1 MNKKNTL
8 AIAAV
13 LAVGLLL
20 GVAILRHDKPH
31 AHDDEHGHAGEK
43 THAAEPAAAASKGPH
58 GGRLF
63 SEEGLV
69 LELTIFETGVEP
81 EFRIYLYRDG
91 KPLAP
96 TQAEATVTLQ
106 RLGRAPETFRFQAEG
121 AYLKGAGVVE
131 EPHSFA
137 ATITAK
143 LGGKAH
149 EFRFEQ
155 VEDRVTV
162 TDEQLRHN
170 GIALATAGPA
180 RIAATLQLLGEVKLN
195 QDRAVVVTPRL
206 AGLVEA
212 VRVNAGDRVQ
222 RGQVLAVISS
232 PALADQR
239 SELLAA
245 AKRLALART
254 THEREKKLWEDKIS
268 AEQDYLA
275 ARQAMHEAEIAVEA
289 ARQKLAALGAS
300 AGDSQGLTRHE
311 IRAPIA
317 GVIVDKKISVG
328 EALKEDAP
336 IFQLADLSSV
346 WVELTVPAK
355 DLNQLQEG
363 MAAQVKATAFEAQG
377 EARLSYVGA
386 LVGEQSRSATARLV
400 LANPKGLWRPGLP
413 VTVDLSANAADV
425 AVAVEAEAVQ
435 TLRGATV
442 VFGRYGQQFEARP
455 LTLGRSDGRNV
466 EVLKGLDAGERYA
479 AKNSFLVK
487 ADIGKAGAEHEH

>member
-1 MNKKNTL
+1 MNKKKSTL

-20 GVAILRHDKPH
+20 GVAILRHDKPQ
-31 AHDDEHGHAGEK
+31 AHDDHDEKPHAD
-43 THAAEPAAAASKGPH
+43 EPATAVVNNGPH

-63 SEEGLV
+63 GQDGFG

-81 EFRIYLYRDG
+81 QFRVYLYRDG

-96 TQAEATVTLQ
+96 AQAEVGVTLQ
-106 RLGRAPETFRFQAEG
+106 RLGRAPQAFAFQPEG

-137 ATITAK
+137 ATLTANV
-143 LGGKAH
+143 GGKAY

-162 TDEQLRHN
+162 SDEQLRHN
-170 GIALATAGPA
+170 GIVLATAGPA
-180 RIAATLQLLGEVKLN
+180 RIASTLQLLGEVKLN
-195 QDRAVVVTPRL
+195 QDRAVVITPRL
-206 AGLVEA
+206 GGLVEA
-212 VRVNAGDRVQ
+212 VRVNAGDRVK

-239 SELLAA
+239 GELLSAG
-245 AKRLALART
+245 KRLALART

-275 ARQAMHEAEIAVEA
+275 ARQAMQEAEIAVEA

-300 AGDSQGLTRHE
+300 AGDAQGLTRHE
-311 IRAPIA
+311 IRATID
-317 GVIVDKKISVG
+317 GVVVDKKISIG

-336 IFQLADLSSV
+336 VFQLADLSSV

-355 DLNQLQEG
+355 DLHQLQEG
-363 MAAQVKATAFEAQG
+363 MAAQVRASAFEAQG
-377 EARLSYVGA
+377 EAKLSYVGA

-413 VTVDLSANAADV
+413 VTVGLSASATEV

-455 LTLGRSDGRNV
+455 LMLGRSDDRNV
-466 EVLKGLDAGERYA
+466 EVLKGLNAGERYA

-487 ADIGKAGAEHEH
+487 ADIGKAGAEHDH